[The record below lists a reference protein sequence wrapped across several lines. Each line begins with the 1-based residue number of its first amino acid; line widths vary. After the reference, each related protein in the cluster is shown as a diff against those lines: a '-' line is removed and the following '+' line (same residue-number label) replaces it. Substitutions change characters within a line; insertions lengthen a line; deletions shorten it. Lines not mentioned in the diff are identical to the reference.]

1 MIFKN
6 PFVRAACKNK
16 NLIFMNK
23 KNVTFKFHLVE
34 NSADS
39 SRNKKYTLENNG
51 KEKLT
56 VPAPNYYSTISDL
69 DIKVNYYRTITNMPF
84 FE

>member
-1 MIFKN
+1 MKN
-6 PFVRAACKNK
+6 
-16 NLIFMNK
+16 
-23 KNVTFKFHLVE
+23 KNVTFKFHFVE

-39 SRNKKYTLENNG
+39 SRNKKYTIENNV

-56 VPAPNYYSTISDL
+56 VPTPNYYSTISHL
-69 DIKVNYYRTITNMPF
+69 EIKENYYSTVTNMPF